1 MTARE
6 ERIGEKKTHLNIEGE
21 LTIYRASAIKE
32 MICISLASNQDVE
45 IDLSRVSEMD
55 SAGLQL
61 MLASKLESIARGTK
75 LSFIGHS
82 PAVREVMDICD
93 LGGFFGDPIVMI

>member
-1 MTARE
+1 MAAK
-6 ERIGEKKTHLNIEGE
+6 EKMKSGNKLHISIEGE
-21 LTIYRASAIKE
+21 MTIYRAAELKDMISSA
-32 MICISLASNQDVE
+32 LASNEDIE

-61 MLASKLESIARGTK
+61 MLASKLESMVRRTE

-82 PAVREVMDICD
+82 QAVREVLDICD
-93 LGGFFGDPIVMI
+93 LGGFFGDPIVMH